1 MERIVAFKVPVVIGV
16 RVSTDLSTHCGVGGY
31 FSTFQVIRDIS
42 VNRGSHSRLCQ
53 EQSHTHVGLR
63 QGQVIGS
70 TPSDGLYVRVI
81 EIHVDLDLDTGYQ
94 KFAEMEYFQVRSES
108 RCHVASIQE
117 LNSA

>member
-16 RVSTDLSTHCGVGGY
+16 RVSTDLSTHCGVGCY

-42 VNRGSHSRLCQ
+42 VDRGSHSDLSQ

-63 QGQVIGS
+63 QDQVIGTIS
-70 TPSDGLYVRVI
+70 SDGPYVRVVKV
-81 EIHVDLDLDTGYQ
+81 HVDLDLDTRHQ
-94 KFAEMEYFQVRSES
+94 KFAEMKHFQVRSES
-108 RCHVASIQE
+108 HCHVASIQE